1 MTHAL
6 EKGLDGLAHGCL
18 APQQLTSPWKININ
32 VPPSLIRLQEPA
44 PLLAQ
49 RQYAML
55 TEGMNRSRK
64 RRKSHPRE
72 TSNLR
77 IGPLGSQYPSVIW
90 GQQVSHGCPRLIS
103 AHRLPS
109 LGTQH
114 RYADHLCGACPAKC
128 ILMTGIGLLC
138 KKTPIITSGHMQQHP
153 DAHLPRKLELG
164 SVSVDKWLAVN
175 L

>member
-6 EKGLDGLAHGCL
+6 DEGLDGLAHGCL
-18 APQQLTSPWKININ
+18 APQQLASPWKMIIN
-32 VPPSLIRLQEPA
+32 VSPSLIRLQEPA

-55 TEGMNRSRK
+55 TEDMSRSRK
-64 RRKSHPRE
+64 RRKSHLRE

-77 IGPLGSQYPSVIW
+77 IGPLGSQRPSVIW
-90 GQQVSHGCPRLIS
+90 TQEVSHRCPWLIS
-103 AHRLPS
+103 VHRLPS

-114 RYADHLCGACPAKC
+114 RCADHLCGARSAKR
-128 ILMTGIGLLC
+128 ISMTGIGLLC